1 MKDIP
6 FIPLSQISE
15 RLVGKRII
23 TEGFIEVVYPI
34 KEDRLKYYIVVDSF
48 SPEQR
53 GIYLAMDSSHR
64 VYRITDGKVSIVI
77 TNAPMDLYEG
87 KRIRFMAK
95 VVRYRGHFA
104 LKFKKYV

>member
-1 MKDIP
+1 MKDIL

-15 RLVGKRII
+15 ELMGRRII
-23 TEGFIEVVYPI
+23 TEGIIEVVYPI

-53 GIYLAMDSSHR
+53 GIYLAMNSSHR
-64 VYRITDGKVSIVI
+64 IYRITDGRVSLVL
-77 TNAPMDLYEG
+77 TNAPMDLYQG

-95 VVRYRGHFA
+95 VIKYRGRIA
-104 LKFKKYV
+104 LKFKKYA